1 MAREK
6 IIEIRKLR
14 KLSQA
19 ALGRLSGLT
28 SSEVSRI
35 ECGYRDVSREEAAA
49 IAKALGVS
57 LVAIYDRPETLA
69 PVKPVGM
76 AASASKQATLAKP
89 ENPTPLLSGAN
100 LDDPANFRE
109 LPDPALLE
117 QGKLDTTAFRARL
130 TEALNR
136 ATKILHTSRVP
147 AAVWRAWREFE
158 RKLQERLRV
167 TNGGQPV

>member
-28 SSEVSRI
+28 GSEVSRI

-49 IAKALGVS
+49 IAKALEVS

-69 PVKPVGM
+69 PAAPVGL
-76 AASASKQATLAKP
+76 AASKQVAAPVTTDSKSAP
-89 ENPTPLLSGAN
+89 VGSD
-100 LDDPANFRE
+100 LDDPVNFRE
-109 LPDPALLE
+109 MPDPALLE
-117 QGKLDTTAFRARL
+117 QGSVGSVEFRTQL
-130 TEALNR
+130 THALNR

-147 AAVWRAWREFE
+147 ASVWRAWREFE
-158 RKLQERLRV
+158 RKAQDCLRGEPSA
-167 TNGGQPV
+167 TG

>member
-19 ALGRLSGLT
+19 VLGRLSGLT

-49 IAKALGVS
+49 IAKALEVS

-69 PVKPVGM
+69 PAAPVGL
-76 AASASKQATLAKP
+76 AASKQVAAPRPPDSKST
-89 ENPTPLLSGAN
+89 SVGSD
-100 LDDPANFRE
+100 LDDPANFQE
-109 LPDPALLE
+109 MPDPALLE
-117 QGKLDTTAFRARL
+117 QGNLGSVEFRTQL
-130 TEALNR
+130 TNALNR
-136 ATKILHTSRVP
+136 ATKILHTSRVS

-158 RKLQERLRV
+158 RKLQERLRLISNSQ
-167 TNGGQPV
+167 TA